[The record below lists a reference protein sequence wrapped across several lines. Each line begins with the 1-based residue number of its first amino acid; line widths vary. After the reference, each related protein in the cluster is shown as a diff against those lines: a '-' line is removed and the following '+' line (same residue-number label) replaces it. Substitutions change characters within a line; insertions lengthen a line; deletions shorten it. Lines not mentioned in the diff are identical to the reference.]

1 MDEYIKELNKQKA
14 EIEKLLITSEKNI
27 RKLESVPDKKIRI
40 VKSNGYSQYLF
51 LHEDGSHEYI
61 PSAVA
66 DSLRPY
72 LQKHYEKKA
81 NCVLKHLHKELTR
94 FQKNYDYQKIYDLYD
109 NASDGRKKMISPIV
123 SSTDD
128 YIKEWLRIN
137 EGNKNTFYGE
147 GYFLTE
153 QGEHVRSKSEKIIAD
168 MLFKY
173 KVPYRY
179 EPNVRID
186 NTYDVFPDFVAL
198 NVRRRKTIYWE
209 HLGKIDDMKYAFK
222 NMNKLYQYEKNSY
235 VLGDDLIVTMET
247 TKEPLN
253 VVQVEKKILDILL

>member
-14 EIEKLLITSEKNI
+14 EIEKLLIT
-27 RKLESVPDKKIRI
+27 
-40 VKSNGYSQYLF
+40 
-51 LHEDGSHEYI
+51 
-61 PSAVA
+61 
-66 DSLRPY
+66 
-72 LQKHYEKKA
+72 
-81 NCVLKHLHKELTR
+81 
-94 FQKNYDYQKIYDLYD
+94 
-109 NASDGRKKMISPIV
+109 
-123 SSTDD
+123 
-128 YIKEWLRIN
+128 
-137 EGNKNTFYGE
+137 
-147 GYFLTE
+147 
-153 QGEHVRSKSEKIIAD
+153 SEKIIAD

-209 HLGKIDDMKYAFK
+209 HLGKVDDMKYAFK